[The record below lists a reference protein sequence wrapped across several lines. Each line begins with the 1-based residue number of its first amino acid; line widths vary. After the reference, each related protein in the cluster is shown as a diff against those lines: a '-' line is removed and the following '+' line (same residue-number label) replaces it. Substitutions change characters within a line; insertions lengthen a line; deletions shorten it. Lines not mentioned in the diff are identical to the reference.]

1 MIMISAHATH
11 PGLVRQNNEDYIRTD
26 DNLGIYLLAD
36 GIGGHNAGEVASSL
50 AVETVYS
57 VLRSNIAHTAVDDYF
72 ELLLHAMHAAHWEIH
87 TKAQTDPS
95 LLRMGTT
102 LAVALLRENKA
113 YIVNAGDSRCYLFQ
127 SGRHPVHNPLLESE
141 PIKLRRLTH
150 DHTVGDQLLA
160 SGVSIEQIPKKQFNT
175 LTRSIG
181 CGNPPDPDLNIAETR
196 PGDLILICSDGLTD
210 MLADVEIEAILA
222 DNEASLDALAADLI
236 AAANANGGRD
246 NISVILVTSSLSL
259 RARTK
264 DLGVE

>member
-1 MIMISAHATH
+1 MISAHATH

-72 ELLLHAMHAAHWEIH
+72 ELLLHAMHAAHWEIY
-87 TKAQTDPS
+87 TKTQTDPS
-95 LLRMGTT
+95 LMKMGTT
-102 LAVALLRENKA
+102 LAVTVLRENKA

-127 SGRHPVHNPLLESE
+127 SGLHSGRDHLLERD
-141 PIKLRRLTH
+141 KNKFRRLTH

-160 SGVSIEQIPKKQFNT
+160 SGVSFEHIPKKQFHT

-181 CGNPPDPDLNIAETR
+181 CGNPPDLDLNIVDIE

-222 DNEASLDALAADLI
+222 DNEASLEALAADLI

-246 NISVILVTSSLSL
+246 NISVILVTSS
-259 RARTK
+259 
-264 DLGVE
+264 